1 MSTTTSVQTVSLK
14 TKLSFGIGGFGKDWG
29 LNMINIFLMIYY
41 TDIVGVSPVFIGTVF
56 LLARVWDT
64 INDPILGY
72 IVARTNS
79 RWGKYKPWI
88 LVGNILNAICIVAL
102 FSAHLLEG
110 TTQLVFIAVT
120 YVAWGMTYTLLD
132 APFWSLVPTITLD
145 KKEREGLMP
154 YPRLFATGASYL
166 VGAIGVYAINFLGEG
181 DQGTG
186 YLLFAVIAAVFALF
200 SAAVACAWTEQKVEE
215 KANATAIFNLRTAKD
230 IIFKNDQFLLLVA
243 IGLCYNIA
251 MNFVNGLNLYFFK
264 YALGDETLFSI
275 SMMWGGIFGVLSLL
289 FFKPLINKLGRET
302 LFTGALLAPAVSAAV
317 LYITVNFA
325 QSSNLLIGIAGIFNG
340 LSNAIYWLLI
350 LVMVA
355 DAVDY
360 GDAKMGVRSESILY
374 SMNTLVSKCSGAIV
388 GFLVGIALTFIGYV
402 PNQVQTAETISG
414 LQFIYIAP
422 TVLCLVAYLIYKK
435 WYTLNGEQLDDIQV
449 QLQAKYA

>member
-1 MSTTTSVQTVSLK
+1 MGTTTNNQKVSMR

-41 TDIVGVSPVFIGTVF
+41 TDVVGVSPVFIGTVF
-56 LLARVWDT
+56 LFARIWDT
-64 INDPILGY
+64 INDPMLGY

-79 RWGKYKPWI
+79 RWGKFKPWI
-88 LVGNILNAICIVAL
+88 LVGNILNAVCIIAL
-102 FSAHLLEG
+102 FSAHLFEG

-145 KKEREGLMP
+145 KQEREGLMP
-154 YPRLFATGASYL
+154 YPRLFATGASYM
-166 VGAIGVYAINFLGEG
+166 VGAIGVFAINFLGNG
-181 DQGTG
+181 DQATG
-186 YLLFAVIAAVFALF
+186 YLLFGVVAAVLAMF

-215 KANATAIFNLRTAKD
+215 KAEATAMFSLKTAKD
-230 IIFKNDQFLLLVA
+230 IIFKNDQFLMLVA

-264 YALGDETLFSI
+264 YALGNESLFSV
-275 SMMWGGIFGVLSLL
+275 SMLWAGLFGVLSLV
-289 FFKPLINKLGRET
+289 FFKPLIKNLGREN
-302 LFTGALLAPAVSAAV
+302 LFKGALLAPAISAIVLFVTANYAPNSAV
-317 LYITVNFA
+317 LV
-325 QSSNLLIGIAGIFNG
+325 GVAGVFNG

-355 DAVDY
+355 DSVDY
-360 GDAKMGVRSESILY
+360 GDAKMGFRSESILY

-402 PNQVQTAETISG
+402 PNEVQTADTIAG
-414 LQFIYIAP
+414 LQFIYFAP
-422 TVLCLVAYLIYKK
+422 TLLCLVAFFIYKK
-435 WYTLNGEQLDDIQV
+435 FYNLNGEQLDNIQI
-449 QLQAKYA
+449 QLQSKYA

>member
-1 MSTTTSVQTVSLK
+1 MSTTTSNQKVSMK
-14 TKLSFGIGGFGKDWG
+14 TKLSFGFGGFGKDWG

-41 TDIVGVSPVFIGTVF
+41 TDVVGVSPVFIGSVF
-56 LLARVWDT
+56 LIARIWDT

-110 TTQLVFIAVT
+110 NTQLIFIAVT

-154 YPRLFATGASYL
+154 YPRLFATAASYI
-166 VGAIGVYAINFLGEG
+166 VGGIGVYAIHFLGAG

-186 YLLFAVIAAVFALF
+186 YMMFGVVAAVLAIL
-200 SAAVACAWTEQKVEE
+200 SAIVACTWTEQKVEE
-215 KANATAIFNLRTAKD
+215 KANTASVFSLKSAKD
-230 IIFKNDQFLLLVA
+230 LILKNDQFLMLIA

-264 YALGDETLFSI
+264 YVLGDETLFSI
-275 SMMWGGIFGVLSLL
+275 SMMWGGIFGVLSLV
-289 FFKPLINKLGRET
+289 FFKPLIDNLGREN
-302 LFTGALLAPAVSAAV
+302 LFKGALIAPVISAGI
-317 LYITVNFA
+317 LFITANYA
-325 QSSNLLIGIAGIFNG
+325 QGSTAMIGLAGIFNG

-355 DAVDY
+355 DSVDY
-360 GDAKMGVRSESILY
+360 GDTKLGMRSESILY
-374 SMNTLVSKCSGAIV
+374 SMNTLVSKCSGALV
-388 GFLVGIALTFIGYV
+388 GFLVGIALTVIGYV
-402 PNQVQTAETISG
+402 PNQVQSAETISG

-435 WYTLNGEQLDDIQV
+435 WYTLNGQQLDDIQV
-449 QLQAKYA
+449 ELHTKYA